1 VTVEVD
7 PDQAAGNAALV
18 AGIGARVGNSNCP
31 LYSAPKKFSG

>member
-18 AGIGARVGNSNCP
+18 AGIGARVGNSSQV
-31 LYSAPKKFSG
+31 YTGAFSRVTE